1 MQLEHLSSVLDGYG
15 LDTTQRPAA
24 SIILLMAAISRFLL
38 MEEAFDVDVGHAET
52 IALIE
57 RQIEA
62 LEGARERD
70 TTFRQRDAT
79 SRS

>member
-1 MQLEHLSSVLDGYG
+1 VLDGYG
-15 LDTTQRPAA
+15 LDTTQWPAA

-57 RQIEA
+57 RQIET